1 MSVVNAHSVTLDPR
15 FFCRILNLFA
25 EENAVEDTIYYLSE
39 SLRKEG
45 LDLEVFLKVI
55 IMLATL
61 LLIIIRR
68 TIYMQVALFQ

>member
-1 MSVVNAHSVTLDPR
+1 MSVVNAHSITLDPR

-25 EENAVEDTIYYLSE
+25 EGNAVEDTIYYLSE

>member
-1 MSVVNAHSVTLDPR
+1 MSVVNAHSITLDPR

-45 LDLEVFLKVI
+45 LDLEVFLKVMI
-55 IMLATL
+55 TTL

-68 TIYMQVALFQ
+68 TIYMHVALFQ

>member
-1 MSVVNAHSVTLDPR
+1 MSVVNAHSITLDPR
-15 FFCRILNLFA
+15 FFRRILNLFA

-68 TIYMQVALFQ
+68 TIYLQVALFQ